1 MLRLYRRHRALCP
14 HSSERYR
21 RCSCPIY
28 VDGSLSGVSYCLIGP
43 FQALYHGLASRYWKA
58 PPLTGTVS

>member
-1 MLRLYRRHRALCP
+1 MTIVAVAHGLDLVTFLMALAAFGGPRL
-14 HSSERYR
+14 
-21 RCSCPIY
+21 
-28 VDGSLSGVSYCLIGP
+28 GSLSGVSYCLIGP